1 MSAPLSG
8 GTPPAVSGRRPGRHR
23 PGTAVLAKGRERRDT
38 ILDAATAILV
48 HDGYALLST
57 RKIAARAGM
66 RPGNL
71 QYYYRTKQDVVRA
84 VLERYLD
91 RAFHTLEGRIAAAD
105 GTPAAR
111 LHSALDAA
119 LAAQQSAESCRFFF
133 ELWAL
138 AAHDPSIAEAMREF
152 YARYWRRVVSLVL
165 EVNPHLGRPR
175 AERRAALAIATL
187 EGLTLFR
194 SRRPPHELPLP
205 GLERE
210 LRALVDHLVLEAP

>member
-1 MSAPLSG
+1 MSMPSQAAEASG
-8 GTPPAVSGRRPGRHR
+8 AGRARARHR
-23 PGTAVLAKGRERRDT
+23 SGTAVLAKGRERCDA
-38 ILDAATAILV
+38 ILDAATAVLV
-48 HDGYALLST
+48 HDGYARLST
-57 RKIAARAGM
+57 RKIAARVGI

-91 RAFHTLEGRIAAAD
+91 RAFAALEARLASTGGA
-105 GTPAAR
+105 PAAR

-119 LAAQQSAESCRFFF
+119 LADQRSAESCRFFF

-138 AAHDPSIAEAMREF
+138 AAHDHSVTEAMREF
-152 YARYWRRVVSLVL
+152 YARYWLRVVALVL
-165 EVNPHLGRPR
+165 EVNPSLGRQR
-175 AERRAALAIATL
+175 TERRAALVIAML

-205 GLERE
+205 ALERE
-210 LRALVDHLVLEAP
+210 LHLLVDHLVLEAS